1 MNFNKK
7 VMATAVSLG
16 TLTLTGCA
24 NFQETREST
33 QENISQNRILAQDG
47 LTTMAN
53 MQEKKNFSI
62 TDGVFV
68 ADRTT
73 KVQYKEKIPDM
84 QITLS
89 NQRSLTLNQIVESIR
104 LETGIPV
111 QLEDYYTD
119 NQEEIDIEID
129 DLTQLPIMPISP
141 SESGYVVDHEGSLES
156 LLNKVSSQFDL
167 SWRYESG
174 KIVFFRYE
182 VKVIDIEALP
192 GSSSTDSTLAGG
204 SGSFGSGGAG
214 TSQTSLTASSSIWE
228 SLDANIRAMMSDKG
242 NMVVSETTGKVIIK
256 DRPHNVDRIEKYLE
270 EENKGFRKQVM
281 VNIKV
286 LSVNKDNQAGADFNW
301 DAVSGTLLS
310 DYSLNL
316 SGGGNMGLGS
326 GAAILGGS
334 VEGGQ
339 SFQGSEAVFEA
350 ISRHS
355 DTSLMT
361 NVFVSTLNNQPAPLQ
376 VVRKQAYIRSIGTT
390 TTETST
396 TTNIEQDVIDT
407 GFSISI
413 LPKILKDDEI
423 LLQYAINLSDLQNIE
438 TISSGGQTVQTPE
451 IDTRDFLQRISIK
464 SGETMVLSGFER
476 ISSSRER
483 RIAGTNDALQNDMI
497 VIIMTPVIISR

>member
-1 MNFNKK
+1 MNLNRK
-7 VMATAVSLG
+7 VIATGVSLG
-16 TLTLTGCA
+16 TLTLAGCA
-24 NFQETREST
+24 NFQETRDFTEKDI
-33 QENISQNRILAQDG
+33 EKNREVAKDG
-47 LTTMAN
+47 LNTISKME
-53 MQEKKNFSI
+53 QKKNFSVS
-62 TDGVFV
+62 DGVFI
-68 ADRTT
+68 ADKTT
-73 KVQYKEKIPDM
+73 QTKYEEKLPEM
-84 QITLS
+84 NITLS
-89 NQRSLTLNQIVESIR
+89 SQRSLTLNQIVERVR

-119 NQEEIDIEID
+119 DEEEIDIEID
-129 DLTQLPIMPISP
+129 DLTQLPVMPLAP
-141 SESGYVVDHEGSLES
+141 SESGYVVDHDGSLDS
-156 LLNKVSSQFDL
+156 LLDKLSSQFDL
-167 SWRYESG
+167 SWKYESG
-174 KIVFFRYE
+174 RIVFFRYQ
-182 VKVIDIEALP
+182 VKVIDVEALP
-192 GSSSTDSTLAGG
+192 GSSSTNSSLSGG
-204 SGSFGSGGAG
+204 SGSFGTGGAG
-214 TSQTSLTASSSIWE
+214 TSQTSLSATSSIWE
-228 SLDANIRAMMSDKG
+228 SLDANIRAMMSESGK
-242 NMVVSETTGKVIIK
+242 MVVSETTGKVIIK
-256 DRPHNVDRIEKYLE
+256 DRPHNVERIEKYVE
-270 EENKGFRKQVM
+270 EENKDFRKQVM

-301 DAVSGTLLS
+301 NAVSGTLLS

-326 GAAILGGS
+326 GAAIIGGS
-334 VEGGQ
+334 VDGGQ

-413 LPKILKDDEI
+413 LPKILKDGEI

-476 ISSSRER
+476 MSSSRER
-483 RIAGTNDALQNDMI
+483 RIAGANDSAQNDMI

>member
-1 MNFNKK
+1 MDFNKK
-7 VMATAVSLG
+7 AIATAVSLG

-24 NFQETREST
+24 NFQETREAT
-33 QENISQNRILAQDG
+33 QKDIAQNRAVAQDG

-53 MQEKKNFSI
+53 MQEEKNFTVSEGI
-62 TDGVFV
+62 FI
-68 ADRTT
+68 ADKTT
-73 KVQYKEKIPDM
+73 KIPYEEKIPDM

-89 NQRSLTLNQIVESIR
+89 SQSSLTLNQIVERIR
-104 LETGIPV
+104 LESGIPI

-119 NQEEIDIEID
+119 DEEEMDIEVD
-129 DLTQLPIMPISP
+129 DLTQLPIMPLAP
-141 SESGYVVDHEGSLES
+141 SESGYVVDHDGSLES
-156 LLNKVSSQFDL
+156 LLNKLSSQFDL
-167 SWRYESG
+167 SWKYESG
-174 KIVFFRYE
+174 KVVFFRYQ
-182 VKVIDIEALP
+182 VKVIDVEALP

-214 TSQTSLTASSSIWE
+214 TSQTSLSATSSIWE
-228 SLDANIRAMMSDKG
+228 SLDANIRAMMSDEGK
-242 NMVVSETTGKVIIK
+242 MVVSETTGKVIIK
-256 DRPHNVDRIEKYLE
+256 DRPHNVKRIEQYIE
-270 EENKGFRKQVM
+270 EENKNFRKQVM

-301 DAVSGTLLS
+301 NAVSGTLLS

-316 SGGGNMGLGS
+316 SGGGGMGLGS
-326 GAAILGGS
+326 GAAIIGGS
-334 VEGGQ
+334 VDGGQ
-339 SFQGSEAVFEA
+339 SFQGSEAVLEA

-476 ISSSRER
+476 MSSSRER
-483 RIAGTNDALQNDMI
+483 RIAGTNDSSQNDMI